1 MIKTAIL
8 AFAGMMIF
16 SAALAQDVK
25 TLQENARN
33 YEKDGDFNNAILVL
47 NKAHD
52 QEPNNLAVSKDLAYA
67 YFTKGDY
74 PKMQNLMQ
82 PLLEKEDADADIFQL
97 GGMLYR
103 VINDNK
109 EAEKV
114 YKKGLKSFPNS
125 GPLLNDYGELLWDK
139 QDYTAIKQWEHGIQ
153 TDPTYTSNYYNASK
167 YYYFTKDKVW
177 SLIYGELFV

>member
-1 MIKTAIL
+1 MKQKALL
-8 AFAGMMIF
+8 AFGLLIGASGVF
-16 SAALAQDVK
+16 GQDVK
-25 TLQENARN
+25 TLQETARN

-82 PLLEKEDADADIFQL
+82 TLLEREDADADIFKL

-125 GPLLNDYGELLWDK
+125 GPLLNDY
-139 QDYTAIKQWEHGIQ
+139 
-153 TDPTYTSNYYNASK
+153 
-167 YYYFTKDKVW
+167 
-177 SLIYGELFV
+177 